1 METSQI
7 VIAMLLIGG
16 AIVASILALP
26 YLTSRLSRPVWAVP
40 KTVVEFIA
48 MWLLCS
54 VLIPWILAL
63 GVAVV
68 LAMFR
73 HQSRLI
79 RHRNLL
85 ATEAEG
91 CTSASQ
97 AD

>member
-1 METSQI
+1 MD
-7 VIAMLLIGG
+7 IAKITIDMLLIAG
-16 AIVASILALP
+16 AVVAALLALP
-26 YLTSRLSRPVWAVP
+26 YLSSRLSRPVWAIP

-48 MWLLCS
+48 MWILCS
-54 VLIPWILAL
+54 LLIPWILAL

-73 HQSRLI
+73 HQSRLA

-85 ATEAEG
+85 AAEAEG
-91 CTSASQ
+91 CGSASQ